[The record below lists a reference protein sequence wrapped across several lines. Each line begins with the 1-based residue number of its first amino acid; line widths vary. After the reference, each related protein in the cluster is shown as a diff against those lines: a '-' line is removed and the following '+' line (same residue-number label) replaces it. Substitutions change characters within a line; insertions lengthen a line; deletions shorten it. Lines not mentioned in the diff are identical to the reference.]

1 MELGSGYSVMLLKV
15 VSYCLL
21 LAVSTATI
29 SFLYIAESHAGAA
42 ACVIVQR
49 IPGKS
54 TTDLTYKLRIG
65 PVGTGYNA
73 NKLARK
79 DVKEISKKS
88 PHCVHSRKAV
98 HGVIVIIRNYHKSSK
113 GDMVT
118 SYGIGIANSAVEAEA
133 AALKRLKN
141 RYWNWTKQS
150 GYKVVEIEKF

>member
-1 MELGSGYSVMLLKV
+1 MLFRV
-15 VSYCLL
+15 ISYCLL
-21 LAVSTATI
+21 LAVSIPAI
-29 SFLYIAESHAGAA
+29 SIIYITKSHAGAA

-54 TTDLTYKLRIG
+54 ATDLTYKLRVG
-65 PVGTGYNA
+65 PVGTGYDA

-79 DVKEISKKS
+79 DVKEFSRKS
-88 PHCVHSRKAV
+88 PHCVHSRKAI
-98 HGVIVIIRNYHKSSK
+98 HGVIVIIRNDHKSSK